1 MSRLDAYL
9 DRIGYSAPVRADR
22 QTLFGLHRA
31 HLLAI
36 PYENLDIHLGR
47 TLTLDVDA
55 IFDKIV
61 TRRRG
66 GWCYEMNGLFAWA
79 LREIGFDV
87 SLLAGTVG
95 RRSSGASAEGN
106 HLLMSV
112 TLDQP
117 YLADVGFGNGF
128 LDPLPL
134 VAGRYNQ
141 ADFLRPFELRQADGR
156 WELVGDGV
164 GGGGFDFTLEPAVM
178 TQFASQCH
186 HLQTSPES
194 GFVRITVCHRFGQD
208 AISSLRGAVLQQT
221 TAQGTTST
229 TFDQAAD
236 YRRALEDIFGLRLP
250 ELDQLWQRVWL
261 AHQNWIQSL
270 AKQT

>member
-9 DRIGYSAPVRADR
+9 ERIGYSAPVRVDR

-36 PYENLDIHLGR
+36 AYENLDIHLGR
-47 TLTLDVDA
+47 ALTLDVDA

-95 RRSSGASAEGN
+95 RHSIGDSAEGN

-112 TLDQP
+112 ALDQT

-134 VAGRYNQ
+134 VAGRYVQ
-141 ADFLRPFELRQADGR
+141 TDFLKPFDLREAKGR

-164 GGGGFDFTLEPAVM
+164 GGGGFDFMLEPAVM
-178 TQFASQCH
+178 AQFEAQCH
-186 HLQTSPES
+186 HLQTAPES
-194 GFVRITVCHRFGQD
+194 GFVRIVVCHRFRPG
-208 AISSLRGAVLQQT
+208 ALYSLRGAVLQQISAT
-221 TAQGTTST
+221 GVTTTSI
-229 TFDQAAD
+229 DNASD
-236 YRRALEDIFGLRLP
+236 YRRTLEGIFDLQLP
-250 ELDQLWQRVWL
+250 AVGSLWQRVWT
-261 AHQNWIQSL
+261 AHQNWTQSL
-270 AKQT
+270 QK

>member
-9 DRIGYSAPVRADR
+9 NRIGYTAPVRVDR
-22 QTLFGLHRA
+22 QTLFALHNA

-36 PYENLDIHLGR
+36 PYENLGIHLGR

-61 TRRRG
+61 IRRRG

-95 RRSSGASAEGN
+95 RRSGGASAEGN

-112 TLDQP
+112 MLDQP

-128 LDPLPL
+128 LEPLPL
-134 VAGRYNQ
+134 VSDRYAQ
-141 ADFLRPFELRQADGR
+141 ANFLKPFELRQAADR
-156 WELVGDGV
+156 WELVSDGV

-178 TQFASQCH
+178 TQFAAQCH

-194 GFVRITVCHRFGQD
+194 GFVRITVCHRFRPD
-208 AISSLRGAVLQQT
+208 ALFSLRGAVLQKT
-221 TAQGTTST
+221 HAGGST
-229 TFDQAAD
+229 TITLDNVVD
-236 YRRALEDIFGLRLP
+236 YRRTLEDVFGLQLP
-250 ELDQLWQRVWL
+250 EVERLWERVWT
-261 AHQNWIQSL
+261 AHQNWIQTL
-270 AKQT
+270 PKQT

>member
-9 DRIGYSAPVRADR
+9 DRIGYSAPVRVDR

-31 HLLAI
+31 HLLGI
-36 PYENLDIHLGR
+36 SYENLDIHLGR

-95 RRSSGASAEGN
+95 RADSGSSAEGN

-112 TLDQP
+112 ALDQA

-134 VAGRYNQ
+134 VAGRYVQ
-141 ADFLRPFELRQADGR
+141 TEFLKPFELHQVAGR

-164 GGGGFDFTLEPAVM
+164 GGGGFDFKLEPAVM
-178 TQFASQCH
+178 TQFTAQCH

-194 GFVRITVCHRFGQD
+194 GFVRITVCHRFQPD
-208 AISSLRGAVLQQT
+208 ALYSLRGAVLQKIS
-221 TAQGTTST
+221 ANGFTST
-229 TFDQAAD
+229 VIDNAAV
-236 YRRALEDIFGLRLP
+236 YRRTLEEVFDLKIPGV
-250 ELDQLWQRVWL
+250 DALWQRVWS
-261 AHQNWIQSL
+261 AHQNWTKSL
-270 AKQT
+270 PKQT

>member
-9 DRIGYSAPVRADR
+9 DRIGYSAPVRVDR

-47 TLTLDVDA
+47 ALTLDVDA

-95 RRSSGASAEGN
+95 RRASGPTAEGN

-112 TLDQP
+112 RLDQP

-134 VAGRYNQ
+134 AAGRYVQ
-141 ADFLRPFELRQADGR
+141 TDFLKPFELRQADGR

-178 TQFASQCH
+178 TRFAAQCH

-194 GFVRITVCHRFGQD
+194 GFVRVAVCHRFRPDG
-208 AISSLRGAVLQQT
+208 IYSLRGAVLQQT
-221 TAQGTTST
+221 NALGTAST
-229 TFDQAAD
+229 TLDHAAR
-236 YRRALEDIFGLRLP
+236 YRQALEDLFGLHLP
-250 ELDQLWQRVWL
+250 EVDPLWQQVWS
-261 AHQNWIQSL
+261 AHQNWTQSL
-270 AKQT
+270 PKQT

>member
-9 DRIGYSAPVRADR
+9 GRIGYSAPVRADR

-61 TRRRG
+61 TCRRG

-79 LREIGFDV
+79 LREIGFEV

-95 RRSSGASAEGN
+95 RRSIGASAEGN

-112 TLDQP
+112 TLDQI

-134 VAGRYNQ
+134 VAGRYIQ
-141 ADFLRPFELRQADGR
+141 TDFLKPFDLRQSAGR

-164 GGGGFDFTLEPAVM
+164 GGGGFDFTLEPALM
-178 TQFASQCH
+178 TEFAPQCH

-194 GFVRITVCHRFGQD
+194 GFVRITVCHRFQPD
-208 AISSLRGAVLQQT
+208 ALYSLRGAVLHRT
-221 TAQGTTST
+221 NGKGTTSST
-229 TFDQAAD
+229 LDRATD
-236 YRRALEDIFGLRLP
+236 YRQTLEDVFDLQIPGV
-250 ELDQLWQRVWL
+250 DALWEQVWT
-261 AHQNWIQSL
+261 AHQNWTRSL
-270 AKQT
+270 PKQT